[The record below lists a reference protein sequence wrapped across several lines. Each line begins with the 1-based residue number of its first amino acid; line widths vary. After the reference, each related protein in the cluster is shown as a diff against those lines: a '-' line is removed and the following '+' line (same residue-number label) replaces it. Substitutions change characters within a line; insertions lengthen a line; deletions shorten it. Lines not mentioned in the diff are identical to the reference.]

1 MKRMQTHAPNRPQR
15 KAKTS
20 ALENIM
26 KKVKNNFKQS
36 KRKQKS
42 MWDVSEAE
50 KQRKKK
56 AQRDNEVQRRRNE
69 YFKVA
74 I

>member
-1 MKRMQTHAPNRPQR
+1 
-15 KAKTS
+15 
-20 ALENIM
+20 M